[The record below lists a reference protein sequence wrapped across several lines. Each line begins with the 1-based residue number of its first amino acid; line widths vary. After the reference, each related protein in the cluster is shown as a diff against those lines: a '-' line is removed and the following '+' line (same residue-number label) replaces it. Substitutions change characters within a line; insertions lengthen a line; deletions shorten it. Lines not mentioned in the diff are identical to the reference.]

1 MKTHL
6 ASKLLLPL
14 LLTVLLSSNSAF
26 AAQVRDAVD
35 GDRVTAQI
43 ALREPTRIK
52 IEGDVITDLFG
63 DVYDSK
69 QNPNGRVVWESDK
82 KKGEVILRL
91 REESTRPVNLFVSTD
106 KATYTLVLAPRDMP
120 ADTIVLRDRTPA
132 PKLDT
137 SSGLKAPSFHRLLK
151 NMLVSMATNTIQP
164 GTEIREID
172 KNQTLW
178 TEAHLTLQRSFFAS
192 QIVGD
197 HLVLTNR
204 SGAEM
209 VLSEQELD
217 REDVLAISIENLR
230 LRKGESTN
238 VFVIRMRGENE

>member
-1 MKTHL
+1 M
-6 ASKLLLPL
+6 
-14 LLTVLLSSNSAF
+14 
-26 AAQVRDAVD
+26 
-35 GDRVTAQI
+35 

-106 KATYTLVLAPRDMP
+106 KATYTLVLAPRILP

-164 GTEIREID
+164 GIEIREVD
-172 KNQTLW
+172 QESDVVDRSAPHTTAQLLCPANCRGPFSPHQSFRGRNG
-178 TEAHLTLQRSFFAS
+178 AQRA
-192 QIVGD
+192 G
-197 HLVLTNR
+197 T
-204 SGAEM
+204 G
-209 VLSEQELD
+209 
-217 REDVLAISIENLR
+217 
-230 LRKGESTN
+230 
-238 VFVIRMRGENE
+238 